1 MCHISEDKSFP
12 TWLRV
17 KNLPVNVGDV
27 SSIPGWGRAPGGGNG
42 NPLQYSHLRNSMDR
56 RSLAGYRPQVAK
68 RAGYDFATKHQQ
80 HKSFTLFKYK
90 ILKIGTKQ
98 ENNEPGCHLGRPT
111 RSLSDFCSTT
121 PQLPVMVC
129 LRPIHHQVLF

>member
-12 TWLRV
+12 MWLRV

-27 SSIPGWGRAPGGGNG
+27 SSIPGWGRSPGGGNG
-42 NPLQYSHLRNSMDR
+42 NPLQYSHLRNPMD

-80 HKSFTLFKYK
+80 HKSIILFKYK
-90 ILKIGTKQ
+90 ILKIGTK
-98 ENNEPGCHLGRPT
+98 
-111 RSLSDFCSTT
+111 
-121 PQLPVMVC
+121 
-129 LRPIHHQVLF
+129 